1 MEIVGIEGLTN
12 AEVDAEVRK
21 GARFVVYGYCISVLV
36 MTFRRSSSIHFV
48 RAGES
53 RLVKGLPYTVLSLF
67 LGWWGFPWGFIY
79 TPMVLIENLGG
90 GRDVTQQVLS
100 G

>member
-1 MEIVGIEGLTN
+1 MNIVGIEGLTN
-12 AEVDAEVRK
+12 ADVDAEVRK

-36 MTFRRSSSIHFV
+36 MTFRRSSNIHFV

-53 RLVKGLPYTVLSLF
+53 RVVKGLPYTLLSLF
-67 LGWWGFPWGFIY
+67 LGWWGLPWGFIY